1 MHEQAFAWSIPR
13 PIYGSLFPRPCH
25 ILLSGAASM
34 KDVDVGEPHR
44 NTKSDATK
52 ENANTRLRLKVAIRV
67 TVEVWEF

>member
-1 MHEQAFAWSIPR
+1 
-13 PIYGSLFPRPCH
+13 
-25 ILLSGAASM
+25 M